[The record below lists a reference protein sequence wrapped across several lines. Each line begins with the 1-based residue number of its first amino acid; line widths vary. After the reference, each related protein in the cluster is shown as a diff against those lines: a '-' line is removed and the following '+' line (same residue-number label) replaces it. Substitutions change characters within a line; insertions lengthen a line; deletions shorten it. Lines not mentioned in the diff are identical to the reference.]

1 MRRRAGRALL
11 RCGLAA
17 LFVLLALTPGAAAQE
32 EDVAAQAG
40 AAEELTAQCTLTA
53 SFVSRLTRLTD
64 GDKESA
70 QRIGAGESVTISWT
84 EEVPVQAEGMLTE
97 LEQLQTVVQDLL
109 TLARMQA
116 PGYTVERQVCSLSE
130 ILRDAGGSLA
140 QLARKQGV
148 EFALE
153 LPECDPARDRV
164 LTHYDRMRQLVMILG
179 ENGIKYT
186 KPGGRAGMRLEY
198 RPEGPV
204 VLVWDQGIGIPPE
217 EQGRVFDRF
226 YRGVNRAASPGEG
239 LGLAIARQ
247 LSELLEAPVQLEST
261 GPEGSL
267 FSLRPPAAK

>member
-1 MRRRAGRALL
+1 MLRARAELMR
-11 RCGLAA
+11 
-17 LFVLLALTPGAAAQE
+17 
-32 EDVAAQAG
+32 
-40 AAEELTAQCTLTA
+40 
-53 SFVSRLTRLTD
+53 D
-64 GDKESA
+64 GMVDP
-70 QRIGAGESVTISWT
+70 

-130 ILRDAGGSLA
+130 ILRDAGRSLA